1 MVVKLDRG
9 RLYCGAIVALFLL
22 ISMSTAQA
30 MLFTSDDFSSSSL
43 DASLWT
49 TVDPRGDSTFQLNGT
64 QLNISVPGGL
74 NHDLW
79 ETDQNAA
86 RVLQDIGDT
95 DFEIEIKFESSLSQ
109 RFQVQGLFIE
119 QDNQN
124 FLRFDFYYDGS
135 ALRVFAASF
144 IAGIPTSQHE
154 EIIANG
160 SPLYL
165 RVQRAGD
172 QWTQF
177 YSYDGANWN
186 QGAAFSH
193 PMLVARAGPFAGNAG
208 GPAPA
213 FTAVVDYAFNTASP
227 IIFEDANDPLDF
239 TPPVIS
245 NIVTQEGPTRAR
257 VSWSTDEPAIGLV
270 DYGTT
275 ASFELG
281 QVTTVSGGQQ
291 LDVLLDNLLPD
302 TTYYFRISSEDA
314 NSNTRQSET
323 LQFVTTADSAPGPLI
338 DVWYGPNQRFGDL
351 GTPQRWVNIV
361 GKVTD
366 PNGVKS
372 LSYRVNGQP
381 ARQLSMGPDEN
392 RLHSLGDFNAEINVV
407 GPNAELNVGLNSI
420 EITAVDNLDYSTV
433 EVVTVEFSNN
443 TVWSLPYT
451 VDWSSVTQPR
461 DAVQIV
467 DGLWEIQGSEI
478 RPLELGY
485 DRLIAIGDMSWTDY
499 EITVPFTVHGLEPG
513 YVYPGPSFSPG
524 IGVLLRWSG
533 HFDWNS
539 AQPNTGWWSF
549 GGFGWYRWRQPSAG
563 GERFQIMGNDGSIIA
578 DRAESNFLFGVPHV
592 LKMRVETPPNEG
604 SIYSLKMWEQAQPE
618 PAGWDLVS
626 QELPTDPQSGSL
638 LLVAHHVDA
647 TFGTVTIVPSGDTI
661 GPRNSNIQ
669 VTSSETVATINWVTN
684 EPAAVSLAYGV
695 TSNYELGTVSDI
707 ALNASHSIELT
718 GLSSGTVYQFQV
730 TATDEA
736 GNSSSSE
743 NRIFVTS
750 GTIVPGPQSD
760 DFDTA
765 TLDARWATVDPLNDN
780 SVTLTG
786 TQVALNVVG
795 GPSHDVWAAG
805 NDALRLMQNVVDQDF
820 VAEVKFDSLP
830 SQQYQIQGILVEQDN
845 GNFLRFDYFSD
856 GTDLRIFSASFVNGV
871 PTVQVD
877 DVVSLNAPMYLRVV
891 RVSDTWTLLYSGD
904 GVSWTAAGSYMHSLQ
919 MNTLGIFAGNAQAG
933 NAPAYS
939 ALVDYFVTDVEAPVP
954 DTTAP
959 AISNI
964 VVDSAG
970 EEAILS
976 WTTDEP
982 AGSQVMYGTAPGVYE
997 LGTVSSATLT
1007 QNHSITLTGLTLG
1020 TVYYYQVSSSD
1031 ADDNTGS
1038 SVDLNF
1044 LAEDL
1049 TAPTI
1054 SGVQVV
1060 RVDASATISWVTNE
1074 PADSTL
1080 EYGETTAYELGTI
1093 SSAAVGTSHS
1103 VVLNGLTPGVM
1114 YYFQLTATD
1123 SSNNSGSLSNQAFL
1137 MFGPLSDDFNTT
1149 TLDARWTTIDPLNDN
1164 SVALTG
1170 SQLELNVASGQPH
1183 DVWTSGNDAL
1193 RLMQT
1198 VVDQD
1203 FVVEVKF
1210 DSLPTQRYQI
1220 QGVLVEQD
1228 NGNFLRFDYLSDGTD
1243 LRVFSASFINGVPTA
1258 QVNNIVSLGV
1268 PLYLRVERVSDTWT
1282 LSHSGDGV
1290 NWTVAGSYIHSL
1302 QVSTIGVFAGNT
1314 GGSASPAYTA
1324 LVDSFV
1330 TNAVVPVPDMTPPEI
1345 SNIVVDRAGGEATLN
1360 WTTDEPADSQIMYGT
1375 APGTYELGTVS
1386 SAALVQ
1392 NHSITLA
1399 GLTPGTVYYYQVSSS
1414 DADGNTRSSAD
1425 LNFLAED
1432 LMSPTIGSVQVTRA
1446 DTSATIS
1453 WITNE
1458 PTSSTLEYGET
1469 NAYEL
1474 GSVSSGSTGTSH
1486 SVVLSG
1492 LTSDV
1497 MYYFQI
1503 TATDGNN
1510 NSNNLS
1516 NQTFMMSGSQSDDF
1530 NTTTLDS
1537 RWTTIDPLAD
1547 NSVALTGSQLE
1558 LTIAGGQ
1565 PHDVWTSGND
1575 ALRLMQTVVDQDFVA
1590 EVKFDSLPT
1599 QRYQIQGILVEQDNG
1614 NFLRFDYISDG
1625 TDLRIFSASFVDGVP
1640 TSRVYDVVSLGVP
1653 LYLRVERVGDT
1664 WTLSHSGDGVNWTV
1678 AVSYVHSLQVNAIG
1692 VFAGNTGG
1700 SGSPAYTALVDYF
1713 VTNATAFVLDT
1724 TSPVISNILVDGVGE
1739 EATLS
1744 WTTDELADS
1753 QVMYGTA
1760 PETYELGTV
1769 SSAALTQSHSIT
1781 LAGLTPGTVY
1791 YYQVSSSDADGNTR
1805 SSADLNFLVED
1816 LTAPMISDVQVV
1828 RTASGANISWVTNEP
1843 ASSALEYGETNAYEL
1858 GSASSGSTGTSHS
1871 VVLNGLT
1878 TDVVYYFQITAT
1890 DGNNNSSN
1898 LANQTFLMS
1907 DSQSDDFN
1915 TTTLDARWTMV
1926 DPLGDSSVALTGSQL
1941 ELNVPG
1947 GQSHDAWTTGNDT
1960 LRLMQNV
1967 VDQDFV
1973 AEVKFDSLPTQ
1984 RYQIQGILVEQ
1995 DNGNFLRFDYLSDGT
2010 SLRIFSA
2017 SFAGG
2022 IPTSRVYNTVSLG
2035 APLYL
2040 RVERLGDT
2048 WTLSHSGDGMN
2059 WTVAVS
2065 YVHSLQV
2072 NAIGVFAGNT
2082 WGASSPAYT
2091 ALVDYFTTD
2100 AVAQ

>member
-1 MVVKLDRG
+1 MVVRLDRS

-22 ISMSTAQA
+22 ISVSTAQA
-30 MLFTSDDFSSSSL
+30 MSFTSDDFSSSSL

-49 TVDPRGDSTFQLNGT
+49 VVDPRGDSTLQLNGT
-64 QLNISVPGGL
+64 QLTISVPDGL
-74 NHDLW
+74 SHDLW
-79 ETDQNAA
+79 ETDQNAV
-86 RVLQDIGDT
+86 RVLQNIDDT
-95 DFEIEIKFESSLSQ
+95 DFEIEIKFESNLSQ
-109 RFQVQGLFIE
+109 RFQVQGLFVE
-119 QDNQN
+119 QDDQN
-124 FLRFDFYYDGS
+124 FLRFDFYYDG
-135 ALRVFAASF
+135 AVLRVFAASF
-144 IAGIPTSQHE
+144 IAGIPTIQHE
-154 EIIANG
+154 AIITNG

-177 YSYDGANWN
+177 YSYDGTNWN

-193 PMLVARAGPFAGNAG
+193 PLLVTRAGPFAGNAG
-208 GPAPA
+208 SPAPA

-227 IIFEDANDPLDF
+227 IIFEDANDPLD
-239 TPPVIS
+239 TMPPSIS
-245 NIVTQEGPTRAR
+245 DIAIQEGPTRAR
-257 VSWSTDEPAIGLV
+257 VSWSTDEPTIGAV
-270 DYGTT
+270 EYGTT

-281 QVTTVSGGQQ
+281 QVATVSGGQQ
-291 LDVLLDNLLPD
+291 FDVLLDNLLPD
-302 TTYYFRISSEDA
+302 TTYYFRITSEDA
-314 NSNTRQSET
+314 NGNTRQSEAS
-323 LQFVTTADSAPGPLI
+323 QFVTATDAVPPGPLI
-338 DVWYGPNQRFGDL
+338 DVWYGPNQRFGNL

-392 RLHSLGDFNAEINVV
+392 RLHSLGDFNAEINAV
-407 GPNAELNVGLNSI
+407 GPDAELNVGLNTV

-443 TVWSLPYT
+443 TVWSLPYA
-451 VDWSSVTQPR
+451 VDWSSVTQPW

-467 DGLWEIQGSEI
+467 DGLWDIQGSEA

-513 YVYPGPSFSPG
+513 YVYAGPSFSPG

-533 HFDWNS
+533 HFDWNG

-578 DRAESNFLFGVPHV
+578 DRAESNFPFGVPHV

-647 TFGTVTIVPSGDTI
+647 TFGNVTIVPAGDTT
-661 GPRNSNIQ
+661 GPTNSNIQ
-669 VTSSETVATINWVTN
+669 VTSSETVATISWVTN

-695 TSNYELGTVSDI
+695 TSNYELGTVSDP
-707 ALNASHSIELT
+707 ALNTSHSVELT
-718 GLSSGTVYQFQV
+718 GLSSATAYQFQL
-730 TATDEA
+730 TATDET
-736 GNSSSSE
+736 GNSSSSV
-743 NRIFVTS
+743 NRIFATS
-750 GTIVPGPQSD
+750 GVIPPGPQSD
-760 DFDTA
+760 YFNAA
-765 TLDARWATVDPLNDN
+765 TLDARWTTVDPLNDN
-780 SVTLTG
+780 NVTLTG
-786 TQVALNVVG
+786 TQVALNIVG
-795 GPSHDVWAAG
+795 GPSHDVWASG
-805 NDALRLMQNVVDQDF
+805 NDTLRLMQDVLDQDF
-820 VAEVKFDSLP
+820 MAEVKFDSLP
-830 SQQYQIQGILVEQDN
+830 TQQYQIQGILVEQDN
-845 GNFLRFDYFSD
+845 DNFLRFDYFSD

-871 PTVQVD
+871 PTVRVD
-877 DVVSLNAPMYLRVV
+877 DVVSLSAPMYLRVV
-891 RVSDTWTLLYSGD
+891 RVSDTWILLYSGD

-919 MNTLGIFAGNAQAG
+919 MNTMGIFAGNAQAG
-933 NAPAYS
+933 NAPAYT
-939 ALVDYFVTDVEAPVP
+939 ALVDYFLTDVEAPIP
-954 DTTAP
+954 DTTP
-959 AISNI
+959 PLIDNI

-970 EEAILS
+970 EEATLS
-976 WTTDEP
+976 WITDEP
-982 AGSQVMYGTAPGVYE
+982 ADSQVMYGTAPGTYE

-1031 ADDNTGS
+1031 ADNNTGS

-1054 SGVQVV
+1054 SDVQIV
-1060 RVDASATISWVTNE
+1060 RVDSSATISWVTNE
-1074 PADSTL
+1074 PADSML
-1080 EYGETTAYELGTI
+1080 DYGETTAYELGTV
-1093 SSAAVGTSHS
+1093 SSAAGTSHS

-1137 MFGPLSDDFNTT
+1137 MFGPQSDDFNAA
-1149 TLDARWTTIDPLNDN
+1149 TLDARWITVDPLGDN

-1170 SQLELNVASGQPH
+1170 SQLELNVTGGQPH

-1220 QGVLVEQD
+1220 QGILVEQD

-1243 LRVFSASFINGVPTA
+1243 LRIFSASFANGVPTA
-1258 QVNNIVSLGV
+1258 QINNIVSLGV

-1282 LSHSGDGV
+1282 LSHSEDGA
-1290 NWTVAGSYIHSL
+1290 NWTVAGSYVHSL
-1302 QVSTIGVFAGNT
+1302 QVNTIGVFAGNT
-1314 GGSASPAYTA
+1314 GGSGSPAYTA

-1330 TNAVVPVPDMTPPEI
+1330 TNAVVPVPDTTAPLIDNVM
-1345 SNIVVDRAGGEATLN
+1345 VDRAGEEATLS
-1360 WTTDEPADSQIMYGT
+1360 WTTDEPADSQVMYGT

-1386 SAALVQ
+1386 SAALTQ
-1392 NHSITLA
+1392 NHSITLT
-1399 GLTPGTVYYYQVSSS
+1399 GLIPGTVYYYQLSSR
-1414 DADGNTRSSAD
+1414 DANNNTGSSAD

-1432 LMSPTIGSVQVTRA
+1432 LVPPTISDVQVTRA
-1446 DTSATIS
+1446 DSSATIS

-1458 PTSSTLEYGET
+1458 PASSVLEYGET

-1497 MYYFQI
+1497 MYYFQL

-1510 NSNNLS
+1510 NSNSLS
-1516 NQTFMMSGSQSDDF
+1516 NQTFMMSGVQSDDF
-1530 NTTTLDS
+1530 NTTILDS
-1537 RWTTIDPLAD
+1537 RWTTIDPLGD

-1558 LTIAGGQ
+1558 LSVAGGQ
-1565 PHDVWTSGND
+1565 PHDVWISGNN

-1640 TSRVYDVVSLGVP
+1640 TSRVYDVVSPGLP

-1664 WTLSHSGDGVNWTV
+1664 WTLSYSGDAVNWTI

-1713 VTNATAFVLDT
+1713 LTNATAFVLDT
-1724 TSPVISNILVDGVGE
+1724 IPPVIGDIMVDSVGE

-1744 WTTDELADS
+1744 WTTNEPANS

-1760 PETYELGTV
+1760 PGTYELGTV
-1769 SSAALTQSHSIT
+1769 SSAALTQNHSIT
-1781 LAGLTPGTVY
+1781 LTGLTPGTVY
-1791 YYQVSSSDADGNTR
+1791 YYQLSSSDADNNTG

-1816 LTAPMISDVQVV
+1816 LTAPVISNVQVV
-1828 RTASGANISWVTNEP
+1828 RTAASVTISWVTNES
-1843 ASSALEYGETNAYEL
+1843 ASSVLEYGETNAYEL
-1858 GSASSGSTGTSHS
+1858 GSVSSGSTGTSHS
-1871 VVLNGLT
+1871 VVLSGLT
-1878 TDVVYYFQITAT
+1878 PDVVYYLQITAT
-1890 DGNNNSSN
+1890 DNSNNSS
-1898 LANQTFLMS
+1898 LVNQTFLIS

-1915 TTTLDARWTMV
+1915 TTILDARWTVV
-1926 DPLGDSSVALTGSQL
+1926 DPLGDGSVGLTGSQL

-1947 GQSHDAWTTGNDT
+1947 GQSHDAWTAGNDT

-1967 VDQDFV
+1967 EDQDFV
-1973 AEVKFDSLPTQ
+1973 AEVKFDSLPTR

-1995 DNGNFLRFDYLSDGT
+1995 DNGNFLRFDYISDGT

-2017 SFAGG
+2017 SFVDGV
-2022 IPTSRVYNTVSLG
+2022 PTSRVYDVVSLD

-2040 RVERLGDT
+2040 RVERVGDT
-2048 WTLSHSGDGMN
+2048 WTLSHSGDGVS

-2082 WGASSPAYT
+2082 WGAGSPAHT